1 MAQKEIRILFTSV
14 GRRVELIQSFKEA
27 AEELNVDLVLYGADI
42 TETAPALYFCDV
54 YKEIC
59 RISNDQYIP
68 SLLNI
73 CQENKIDLLIPTID
87 TDLLILSK
95 NKEKFLNI
103 GTKVFISS
111 VEMITY
117 CRDKRNTA
125 ELFEKCGLLAPKSFG
140 DVSKYNLGFPAFIKP
155 LDGSSSINAYKVLNE
170 EELAEYAKKIDGY
183 VIQPF
188 VDGTEYTIDI
198 MCDFEG
204 NPIYITP
211 RERSAVRS
219 GEVLKTKIVQEQQ
232 MIEESK
238 KLIEIF
244 KPCGPITVQL
254 IRNKNKEDYFIEIN
268 PRFGGGAPLSMKAGA
283 NAAKAT
289 ISMLCGNQLKYQEK
303 AAQNG
308 SIYSRFDQCIYI
320 NNREARTAKTVTE
333 LIDVY
338 MDYEAVIFDLDDTL
352 YSEKQYVKSGY
363 KEIAKEMHRIENM
376 EEKLWN
382 AFEEGKPAIDTVL
395 LNEGIYSQ
403 ELKEK
408 CLDIYRNQEPDI
420 TLYDNVKEMLKTLRE
435 SGKKLGIITDGR
447 VNGQESKLQ
456 KLGLYSLVDEVIIT
470 DQLAGNGNVKSF
482 RKPNT
487 IAFEIMKKRL
497 NVRYQDMIYVGDNL
511 SKDFKAPK
519 RLGMSWIHV
528 DNDDGI
534 YRENKM

>member
-1 MAQKEIRILFTSV
+1 MGRKELRILFTSV
-14 GRRVELIQSFKEA
+14 GRRVELIQNFKEA
-27 AEELNVDLVLYGADI
+27 AEELSVDLLIYGADI
-42 TETAPALYFCDV
+42 SETAPALYFCDV
-54 YKEIC
+54 CKKIC
-59 RISNDQYIP
+59 KISNEEYIP

-73 CQENKIDLLIPTID
+73 CKEDNIDLLIPTID
-87 TDLLILSK
+87 TDLLILAK

-111 VEMITY
+111 VEMIAY

-140 DVSKYNLGFPAFIKP
+140 DVREYNLGFPAFIKP
-155 LDGSSSINAYKVLNE
+155 LDGSSSINAYKVENE
-170 EELAEYAKKIDGY
+170 EELAEYAEKIDGY

-188 VDGTEYTIDI
+188 IDGIEYTIDI
-198 MCDFEG
+198 MCGFEG

-219 GEVLKTKIVQEQQ
+219 GEVLKTKIVQDVQ

-238 KLIEIF
+238 KLIDVF

-254 IRNKNKEDYFIEIN
+254 IRNKNQKDYFIEIN
-268 PRFGGGAPLSMKAGA
+268 PRFGGGTPLSMKAGA

-289 ISMLCGNQLKYQEK
+289 ISMLCGNELKYHRN
-303 AAQNG
+303 AAIDG
-308 SIYSRFDQCIYI
+308 SVYSRFDQCICI
-320 NNREARTAKTVTE
+320 NNQEMRTANTVTE
-333 LIDVY
+333 LMDTY
-338 MDYEAVIFDLDDTL
+338 MNYEAVIFDLDDTL
-352 YSEKQYVKSGY
+352 YSEKQYVRSGY
-363 KEIAKEMHRIENM
+363 KEIAKALREVENL
-376 EEKLWN
+376 EEKLWC

-395 LNEGIYSQ
+395 LREGIYTE

-408 CLDIYRNQEPDI
+408 CLDIYRNHTPNIE
-420 TLYDNVKEMLKTLRE
+420 LYANVKEMLEELRK

-456 KLGLYSLVDEVIIT
+456 KLGLYSLVDEIIIT
-470 DQLAGNGNVKSF
+470 DQLAGKGNVKHF

-487 IAFEIMKKRL
+487 IAFEIMKMRF
-497 NVRYQDMIYVGDNL
+497 NVSYGDMIYVGDNL

-519 RLGMSWIHV
+519 RLGMSWAYI
-528 DNDDGI
+528 DNEDGI
-534 YRENKM
+534 YRERKY